1 MGGLVTYTLPV
12 QVFVTGD
19 QEFWSVE
26 IALDCLIVPFW
37 SSWSLDLHSLIPYI
51 ASFPGPAQLFFAS
64 SMEKQEKDA
73 RLSPLFCTASNG
85 EMGGA
90 WEQGYDLQSF

>member
-1 MGGLVTYTLPV
+1 MGGLVTYTLLV
-12 QVFVTGD
+12 QVFVTGIKNFD
-19 QEFWSVE
+19 QWKLRSTAWLFPSETPGH
-26 IALDCLIVPFW
+26 LI
-37 SSWSLDLHSLIPYI
+37 YI
-51 ASFPGPAQLFFAS
+51 ASFPGPAQLFIAS

-90 WEQGYDLQSF
+90 WEQDYDLQSF